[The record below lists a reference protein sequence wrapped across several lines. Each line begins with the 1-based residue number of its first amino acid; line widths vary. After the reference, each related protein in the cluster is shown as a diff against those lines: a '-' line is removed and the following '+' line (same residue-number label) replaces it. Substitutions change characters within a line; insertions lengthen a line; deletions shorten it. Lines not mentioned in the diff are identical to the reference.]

1 MPETGA
7 DWMPRAP
14 LLVMADPKRTVGQRR
29 KNGRGTPSTV
39 VASGKG
45 SAIPTTTAAVLGR
58 LNSQEDTR
66 GTRFG
71 DHDPNKYWTENPNS
85 LRSHPSTNHVDANRR
100 ASRPNGHP

>member
-1 MPETGA
+1 MGEA
-7 DWMPRAP
+7 RQAVD
-14 LLVMADPKRTVGQRR
+14 
-29 KNGRGTPSTV
+29 GRGFGERFCHPY
-39 VASGKG
+39 
-45 SAIPTTTAAVLGR
+45 TTAAVLGR